1 VDEAQMPAAYYPYT
15 QHIGYSGN
23 FVVRYEG
30 DPKMVIQQIRKTV
43 NDIDPN
49 VPVGDFSSLADL
61 VGRSIRKQRLLAQL
75 STLFG
80 IIAALLACVG
90 IYGVMSYGIARRTSE
105 FGVRMA
111 MGANRADV
119 LWMVLREALWVASV
133 GVAIGIGLALASSR
147 LVNSVLFGLKP
158 TDPIAIGAATTV
170 MIGVA
175 LFAGWLPAR
184 RATRIDP
191 MIALRHE

>member
-1 VDEAQMPAAYYPYT
+1 
-15 QHIGYSGN
+15 
-23 FVVRYEG
+23 
-30 DPKMVIQQIRKTV
+30 VIPQIRRAV
-43 NDIDPN
+43 NEIDPN
-49 VPVGDFSSLADL
+49 LPVGDFRALGEM
-61 VGRSIRKQRLLAQL
+61 VGNSIARQRLLAQL
-75 STLFG
+75 STIFG
-80 IIAALLACVG
+80 VIAALLACVG
-90 IYGVMSYGIARRTSE
+90 IYGAMSYGIARRTNE

-111 MGANRADV
+111 MGANRGDV
-119 LWMVLREALWVASV
+119 LWMVLREALWVAAV
-133 GVAIGIGLALASSR
+133 GVAIGIGLALASSS

-158 TDPIAIGAATTV
+158 TDPIAIGTATAV

>member
-1 VDEAQMPAAYYPYT
+1 
-15 QHIGYSGN
+15 
-23 FVVRYEG
+23 
-30 DPKMVIQQIRKTV
+30 
-43 NDIDPN
+43 
-49 VPVGDFSSLADL
+49 
-61 VGRSIRKQRLLAQL
+61 
-75 STLFG
+75 
-80 IIAALLACVG
+80 
-90 IYGVMSYGIARRTSE
+90 
-105 FGVRMA
+105 

-119 LWMVLREALWVASV
+119 LWMVLREALWVASI